1 MKCFSVIVTLASL
14 FPRCVFAQDE
24 PKLGII
30 LRTEQDSYSMR
41 SDIRLVIVRENQG
54 QQNLIVPRELGWGVM
69 RTDIHVFD
77 AKGHEVRTDF
87 LADEL
92 PPPPQPYDFILPANA
107 VLRF

>member
-1 MKCFSVIVTLASL
+1 MHSN
-14 FPRCVFAQDE
+14 
-24 PKLGII
+24 
-30 LRTEQDSYSMR
+30 
-41 SDIRLVIVRENQG
+41 IRLVIVRENQG
-54 QQNLIVPRELGWGVM
+54 QQNLIVPREWGWGVM
-69 RTDIHVFD
+69 RTDIHVFE